1 MIRATSIITTI
12 VLSTFL
18 FTGCGEDKRIEKD
31 STGKIISDAV
41 YKNDVIYT
49 GFKIKEK
56 AFLFRNMLDTV
67 DVIEQYKDGKL
78 VSVDT
83 KNILDFYKKKIDED
97 ASNTQYIPLNQDEA
111 LIYAIEKAPENIKF
125 IKNPYPPSVLEFYI
139 SKTKSYEEIRLL
151 KEPSDKLM
159 IEAIRHASRNF
170 HLFRDKN
177 SSQAV
182 LSAYVTYHED
192 WSILPKITEKLPDEV
207 QLKAVQASKENF
219 KYLKEPSKEVLSF
232 MKL

>member
-1 MIRATSIITTI
+1 
-12 VLSTFL
+12 
-18 FTGCGEDKRIEKD
+18 
-31 STGKIISDAV
+31 
-41 YKNDVIYT
+41 
-49 GFKIKEK
+49 
-56 AFLFRNMLDTV
+56 
-67 DVIEQYKDGKL
+67 
-78 VSVDT
+78 
-83 KNILDFYKKKIDED
+83 
-97 ASNTQYIPLNQDEA
+97 
-111 LIYAIEKAPENIKF
+111 
-125 IKNPYPPSVLEFYI
+125 
-139 SKTKSYEEIRLL
+139 
-151 KEPSDKLM
+151 M
-159 IEAIRHASRNF
+159 IEAIRQASRNF